1 MEEFDD
7 ISLLHSHFHDR
18 HHFVNASLLPAVTWY
33 QNVMGYWWQ
42 GWSSSAIPS
51 TSASH
56 IPCQHNKIRGITSG
70 AALTRGCASFLAKVK
85 DRENTTAVNREK
97 WSKAS
102 AYILYKIS
110 CMLERLYGNP
120 SSSMTRSQI
129 LPGMLTKSLYKWFFL
144 DVTTLGSWYALQ
156 VVPLRIFSDNQEIIW
171 KFPHNRKAFQTVS
184 KLLHLLK
191 YTKFSVHRS
200 RDLEFKLRIAA
211 CKVQEDNRF

>member
-7 ISLLHSHFHDR
+7 ISLLHSHFHGR

-120 SSSMTRSQI
+120 SFSMTRSQI

-156 VVPLRIFSDNQEIIW
+156 VVPLRIFSDNQEII
-171 KFPHNRKAFQTVS
+171 
-184 KLLHLLK
+184 
-191 YTKFSVHRS
+191 
-200 RDLEFKLRIAA
+200 
-211 CKVQEDNRF
+211 